1 MARQMFLPSD
11 PKYLLQY
18 MDDLDSDSSDE
29 EFDGY
34 IEDDEETIR
43 RRDEDL
49 HCGNEVNG
57 VSDEQDRMDC
67 DDGLGNTGDKR
78 GADDMV
84 GEGEGGEMAQGGD
97 TRQGREN
104 EQGEIEG
111 GSNGSEDDSDSDANT
126 QNASSGIPVFSE
138 NVGVVPDM
146 TGKQPVDY

>member
-57 VSDEQDRMDC
+57 VRDEQ
-67 DDGLGNTGDKR
+67 
-78 GADDMV
+78 
-84 GEGEGGEMAQGGD
+84 
-97 TRQGREN
+97 
-104 EQGEIEG
+104 
-111 GSNGSEDDSDSDANT
+111 
-126 QNASSGIPVFSE
+126 
-138 NVGVVPDM
+138 M
-146 TGKQPVDY
+146 TGWTVMMDWLTLEIKGGLMTWWERRRREKWRKGVTLGKGEKTSKGKLKEVAVVVKVTVTVMQILKMPAMEFHSLLRMLEWFQI

>member
-1 MARQMFLPSD
+1 MFLPSD

-49 HCGNEVNG
+49 RCGNEVNG
-57 VSDEQDRMDC
+57 VSDEQDWMDC

-78 GADDMV
+78 GLMTWCERGRREKWRKGV
-84 GEGEGGEMAQGGD
+84 KLSKGEKM
-97 TRQGREN
+97 
-104 EQGEIEG
+104 
-111 GSNGSEDDSDSDANT
+111 SK
-126 QNASSGIPVFSE
+126 
-138 NVGVVPDM
+138 
-146 TGKQPVDY
+146 GKLK